1 MGSILKAA
9 KLVSPESG
17 GGAAL
22 ERMRERAVG
31 RREVE
36 GRERPGMPG
45 LVMVVVVVVVAA
57 LGVEGG
63 SSAEGDV
70 AVASTAGV
78 WTGVGLTL
86 KAFAKARS
94 GFMAGVGTGLGT
106 TKGSPL
112 VDLES
117 ERRGEEGRE
126 ELGDS
131 MTSTLLRTE

>member
-1 MGSILKAA
+1 
-9 KLVSPESG
+9 
-17 GGAAL
+17 
-22 ERMRERAVG
+22 
-31 RREVE
+31 
-36 GRERPGMPG
+36 MPG
-45 LVMVVVVVVVAA
+45 LVMVVAVVVAA

-70 AVASTAGV
+70 AVASTAEV

-94 GFMAGVGTGLGT
+94 GFMAGVGTGLGA

>member
-1 MGSILKAA
+1 
-9 KLVSPESG
+9 
-17 GGAAL
+17 
-22 ERMRERAVG
+22 MRERAVG
-31 RREVE
+31 RREVD
-36 GRERPGMPG
+36 GRERPGMLG
-45 LVMVVVVVVVAA
+45 LVVVVVVVVAA

-86 KAFAKARS
+86 KALAKARS
-94 GFMAGVGTGLGT
+94 GFIAGVGTGLGA